1 VIKSL
6 EKLPFKDEALPVEL
20 ILANQLFERK
30 QVAFDAP
37 ISHDID
43 STEPTLP
50 KETLDNIAGPVCVS

>member
-6 EKLPFKDEALPVEL
+6 EEFPFKDEALPVEL

-43 STEPTLP
+43 GTEPTLP
-50 KETLDNIAGPVCVS
+50 KETLDNIAGPMCVS